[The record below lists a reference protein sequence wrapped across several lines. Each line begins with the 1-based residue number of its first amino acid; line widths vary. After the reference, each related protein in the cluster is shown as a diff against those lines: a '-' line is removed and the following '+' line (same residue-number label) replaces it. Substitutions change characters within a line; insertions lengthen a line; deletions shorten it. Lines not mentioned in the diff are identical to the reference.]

1 MSHSKRIGMA
11 LICGTLLVAG
21 LAMRP
26 PIAVAQLEQQPQ
38 QQDDPDTLAMRRKAL
53 DLYRQGKFVDAMPL
67 LEKLSALHPS
77 DYVVK
82 EHWAYCVLQYSATL
96 TDPDARKKARVQAR
110 TLGLEAQKAG
120 DQSELLQTL
129 IAIPEDGSEMKF
141 SERADVN
148 DGMKTAEADFARG
161 DLEKAREGYK
171 HVLELDPKN
180 YEATLFIGDSYFKE
194 KTYNAANEWFA
205 KAAHINPNRES
216 AYRYWGDSL
225 AMAGKNDDA
234 RDKYIKAVL
243 AEPYT
248 RSSWMALRQWADH
261 VKQPFNGILLQNK
274 SSAKTGGNSAGP
286 LDEHTL
292 DQVSAETA
300 GWNAY
305 NATRADWKQGKFK
318 KEFPNETAYRRSLKE
333 EADALNSLVKVLE
346 PEATTEKKAR
356 NLDPTLLELIE
367 INQKGL
373 LESFVLLNRADP
385 DIAKDYPGYHAE
397 HADKLYQYMDEF
409 VLPKGTAQAAKQKR
423 EGETAVSRPSR

>member
-1 MSHSKRIGMA
+1 MSHWKRIGMK

-21 LAMRP
+21 LAMHP
-26 PIAVAQLEQQPQ
+26 PVVLAQLEQQQAP
-38 QQDDPDTLAMRRKAL
+38 QDDPDTLAMRRKAL

-82 EHWAYCVLQYSATL
+82 EHWAYCILEYSATL
-96 TDPDARKKARVQAR
+96 RDPEARKKARIQAR

-120 DQSELLQTL
+120 DQSDLLQTL

-148 DGMKTAEADFARG
+148 DGMKAAEADFARG
-161 DLEKAREGYK
+161 DLDKAREGYK
-171 HVLELDPKN
+171 HVLELDQKN

-194 KTYNAANEWFA
+194 KAFDSADEWFA
-205 KAAHINPNRES
+205 KAAQINPNRE
-216 AYRYWGDSL
+216 AAFRYWGDAL
-225 AMAGKNDDA
+225 AMSGRNNEA

-248 RSSWMALRQWADH
+248 RASWTALRQWADR

-274 SSAKTGGNSAGP
+274 SSAKASGKAAGTI
-286 LDEHTL
+286 DEHTL
-292 DQVSAETA
+292 DQSSPETA

-305 NATRADWKQGKFK
+305 DATRAAWRQAKFK
-318 KEFPNETAYRRSLKE
+318 KEFPNETAYRRSMKE
-333 EADALNSLVKVLE
+333 EAEALNNLVKVLE

-356 NLDPTLLELIE
+356 QMDPTLLELIE
-367 INQKGL
+367 VDQKGL
-373 LESFVLLNRADP
+373 LDPFVLLNRADP
-385 DIAKDYPGYHAE
+385 EIAKDYPGYHAE

-409 VLPKGTAQAAKQKR
+409 VLPKGSTQAAK
-423 EGETAVSRPSR
+423 